1 MEGVWDGGPSLCSQA
16 PHGESPGTHLCFS
29 LVDAHSLCLDLTVG
43 SQSRPGQPWCEVQG
57 SVDTKPFLQYD
68 SDRSKVEPLGLL
80 GEEIRAPCR
89 SSCVV
94 SAKQS
99 DALVH
104 PWTSASTDTQ
114 PSLTR

>member
-1 MEGVWDGGPSLCSQA
+1 MEGVWDGDPSLYSQA
-16 PHGESPGTHLCFS
+16 PHGESLGTHLCFS
-29 LVDAHSLCLDLTVG
+29 LMDAHSLCLDLTVR

-57 SVDTKPFLQYD
+57 SVDTKSFLQYD
-68 SDRSKVEPLGLL
+68 SDRNKVKPLSLL
-80 GEEIRAPCR
+80 AGEIRPRCR

-104 PWTSASTDTQ
+104 PCASESTDTQ
-114 PSLTR
+114 PSLT